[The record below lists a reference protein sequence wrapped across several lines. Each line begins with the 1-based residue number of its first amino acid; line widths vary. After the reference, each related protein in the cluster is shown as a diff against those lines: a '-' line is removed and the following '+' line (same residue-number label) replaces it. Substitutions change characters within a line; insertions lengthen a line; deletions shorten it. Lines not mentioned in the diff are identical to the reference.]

1 MRALLVLGRSGQV
14 AQALARLAPE
24 FGYAASFVGRAEA
37 DLAHAEA
44 ASLIARH
51 DPALIINA
59 AGYTAVDK
67 AESEPEDA
75 FALNGDMPGR
85 FARAA
90 AAAGV
95 PFVHISTDSVFDGGL
110 GRPYRE
116 DDARAPINVYG
127 ASKAAGED
135 AVLAAGGASGIL
147 RTAWVYGP
155 DGANFVP
162 TMLRL
167 ARERDALNVVG
178 DQYGSPTWAE
188 DVARACLLVGAA
200 LVEGRA
206 EARGVF
212 HAAGGGG
219 ASRAELAQATFEIS
233 AGLGGPSA
241 RVTPVGAETYPVIAP
256 RQADS
261 RLDCSKLEGVIGW
274 RPPPWRESLARAM
287 PAILAA
293 G

>member
-1 MRALLVLGRSGQV
+1 MRLLVLGKSGQV
-14 AQALARLAPE
+14 ARALARLANDHS
-24 FGYAASFVGRAEA
+24 ASFIGRAEA
-37 DLAHAEA
+37 DLADADA
-44 ASLIARH
+44 AALIARH
-51 DPALIINA
+51 EPELIINA

-67 AESEPEDA
+67 AESDA
-75 FALNGDMPGR
+75 AAAYLLNGEMPGR

-90 AAAGV
+90 GAI
-95 PFVHISTDSVFDGGL
+95 PFVHISTDSVFDGTL

-135 AVLAAGGASGIL
+135 AVLAAGGVSAIL

-167 ARERDALNVVG
+167 AREREALNVVG

-188 DVARACLLVGAA
+188 DIARACLLVGSA

-233 AGLGGPSA
+233 AALGGPSA
-241 RVTPVGAETYPVIAP
+241 RVTPVGAETYPTIAR

-261 RLDCSKLEGVIGW
+261 RLDCSKLEAVLGW
-274 RPPPWRESLARAM
+274 RPPPWRESLTRAM
-287 PAILAA
+287 PAILGA